1 MATVCCFC
9 GQKLGKI
16 MDTGYEVEGSSS
28 GVRMCWPCKQKK
40 DALSSTEEEKRVE
53 AAAFFEDCLKNVKL
67 EPDVRE
73 LTQQWLTRGEE
84 KYQKKKHQE
93 EVKEKYDA
101 DIESFLMTTTNH
113 LEGYSVQA
121 YQGIASSEVV
131 MGTGAM
137 SEFMAGASDL
147 FGTEDSA
154 FSKKLLQARNAAQ
167 KKVAIR
173 AYHLKANAIVG
184 LKFDYFTI
192 GSNMI
197 AVSCSGT
204 AVVVTKNTGD
214 QQRWSVQE
222 QRETCTQIEI

>member
-1 MATVCCFC
+1 MATLCCFC

-16 MDTGYEVEGSSS
+16 VDTGYEIEGSSS
-28 GVRMCWPCKQKK
+28 GARMCWPCKQKK

-53 AAAFFEDCLKNVKL
+53 AAAFFEGCLKNVKL

-214 QQRWSVQE
+214 Q
-222 QRETCTQIEI
+222 

>member
-28 GVRMCWPCKQKK
+28 GARMCWPCKQKK

-53 AAAFFEDCLKNVKL
+53 AAAFFEGCLKNVKM

-73 LTQQWLTRGEE
+73 LTQQWLMRGEE
-84 KYQKKKHQE
+84 RYQKKKHQE

-204 AVVVTKNTGD
+204 AVVVTKNAGD
-214 QQRWSVQE
+214 Q
-222 QRETCTQIEI
+222 

>member
-28 GVRMCWPCKQKK
+28 GARMCWPCKQKK

-53 AAAFFEDCLKNVKL
+53 AAAFFEGCLKNVKL

-154 FSKKLLQARNAAQ
+154 FSKKLLQARNAVQ

-204 AVVVTKNTGD
+204 AVVVTKNAGD
-214 QQRWSVQE
+214 Q
-222 QRETCTQIEI
+222 

>member
-1 MATVCCFC
+1 
-9 GQKLGKI
+9 

-28 GVRMCWPCKQKK
+28 GARMCWPCKQKK

-53 AAAFFEDCLKNVKL
+53 AAAFFEGCLKNVKL

-84 KYQKKKHQE
+84 RYQKKKHQE

-204 AVVVTKNTGD
+204 AVVVTKNAGD
-214 QQRWSVQE
+214 Q
-222 QRETCTQIEI
+222 

>member
-28 GVRMCWPCKQKK
+28 GARMCWPCKQKK

-53 AAAFFEDCLKNVKL
+53 AAAFFEGCLKNVKL

-147 FGTEDSA
+147 FGREDSA

-204 AVVVTKNTGD
+204 AVVVTKNAGD
-214 QQRWSVQE
+214 Q
-222 QRETCTQIEI
+222 

>member
-1 MATVCCFC
+1 
-9 GQKLGKI
+9 
-16 MDTGYEVEGSSS
+16 MDTGYEIEGSSS
-28 GVRMCWPCKQKK
+28 GARMCWPCKQKK
-40 DALSSTEEEKRVE
+40 DALSSTEEEKRAE
-53 AAAFFEDCLKNVKL
+53 AVAFFEGCLKNVKL

-73 LTQQWLTRGEE
+73 LTQQFIIAGEE
-84 KYQKKKHQE
+84 QYQKKKA
-93 EVKEKYDA
+93 KERYNE

-121 YQGIASSEVV
+121 YKGIASSEVV

-137 SEFMAGASDL
+137 SEFLAGASDL

-154 FSKKLLQARNAAQ
+154 FSKKLLQARNTAQ

-204 AVVVTKNTGD
+204 AVVVTKNAGD
-214 QQRWSVQE
+214 Q
-222 QRETCTQIEI
+222 

>member
-1 MATVCCFC
+1 
-9 GQKLGKI
+9 

-28 GVRMCWPCKQKK
+28 GARMYWPCKQKK

-53 AAAFFEDCLKNVKL
+53 AAAFFEGCLKNVKL

-131 MGTGAM
+131 IGTGAM

-204 AVVVTKNTGD
+204 AVVVTKNAGD
-214 QQRWSVQE
+214 Q
-222 QRETCTQIEI
+222 

>member
-16 MDTGYEVEGSSS
+16 MDTGYEVEGSNS
-28 GVRMCWPCKQKK
+28 GARMCWPCKQKK

-53 AAAFFEDCLKNVKL
+53 AAAFFEGCLKNVKL

-204 AVVVTKNTGD
+204 AVVVTKNAGD
-214 QQRWSVQE
+214 Q
-222 QRETCTQIEI
+222 

>member
-28 GVRMCWPCKQKK
+28 GARMCWPCKQKK

-53 AAAFFEDCLKNVKL
+53 AATFFEGCLKNVKL

-214 QQRWSVQE
+214 QERWSAQE
-222 QRETCTQIEI
+222 QRETCAQIEI

>member
-28 GVRMCWPCKQKK
+28 GARMCWPCKQKK
-40 DALSSTEEEKRVE
+40 DALSGTEEEKRVE

-73 LTQQWLTRGEE
+73 LTQQWLTRHE
-84 KYQKKKHQE
+84 E

-222 QRETCTQIEI
+222 QRETCAQIEI

>member
-1 MATVCCFC
+1 MATLCCFC

-16 MDTGYEVEGSSS
+16 VDTGYEIDGSSS
-28 GVRMCWPCKQKK
+28 GARMCWPCKQKK

-53 AAAFFEDCLKNVKL
+53 AAAFFEGCLKNVKL

-93 EVKEKYDA
+93 EAKEKYDA

-131 MGTGAM
+131 IGTGAM

-204 AVVVTKNTGD
+204 AVVVTKNAGD
-214 QQRWSVQE
+214 Q
-222 QRETCTQIEI
+222 

>member
-9 GQKLGKI
+9 GQKLGQI

-28 GVRMCWPCKQKK
+28 GARMCWPCKQKK

-121 YQGIASSEVV
+121 YQGIVSSEVV

-204 AVVVTKNTGD
+204 AVVVTKNAGD
-214 QQRWSVQE
+214 Q
-222 QRETCTQIEI
+222 

>member
-28 GVRMCWPCKQKK
+28 GARMCWPCKQKK
-40 DALSSTEEEKRVE
+40 DALSGTEEEKRAE
-53 AAAFFEDCLKNVKL
+53 AVAFFEGCLKNVKL

-154 FSKKLLQARNAAQ
+154 FSKKL
-167 KKVAIR
+167 AIR

>member
-1 MATVCCFC
+1 MATLCCFC

-28 GVRMCWPCKQKK
+28 GARMCWPCKQKK

-53 AAAFFEDCLKNVKL
+53 AAAFFEGCLKNVKL

-204 AVVVTKNTGD
+204 AVVVTKNAGD
-214 QQRWSVQE
+214 Q
-222 QRETCTQIEI
+222 

>member
-1 MATVCCFC
+1 MATLCCFC

-16 MDTGYEVEGSSS
+16 VDTGYEIEGSSS
-28 GVRMCWPCKQKK
+28 GARMCWPCKQKK

-53 AAAFFEDCLKNVKL
+53 AAAFFEGCLKNVKL

-93 EVKEKYDA
+93 EAKEKYDA

-214 QQRWSVQE
+214 Q
-222 QRETCTQIEI
+222 

>member
-1 MATVCCFC
+1 
-9 GQKLGKI
+9 

-28 GVRMCWPCKQKK
+28 GARMCWPCKQKK

-53 AAAFFEDCLKNVKL
+53 AATFFEGCLKNVKL

-214 QQRWSVQE
+214 Q
-222 QRETCTQIEI
+222 

>member
-28 GVRMCWPCKQKK
+28 GARMCWPCKQKK

-53 AAAFFEDCLKNVKL
+53 AAVFFEDCLKNVKL

-131 MGTGAM
+131 IGTGAM

-204 AVVVTKNTGD
+204 AVVVTKNAGD
-214 QQRWSVQE
+214 Q
-222 QRETCTQIEI
+222 

>member
-1 MATVCCFC
+1 MATLCCFC

-28 GVRMCWPCKQKK
+28 GARMCWPCKQKK

-53 AAAFFEDCLKNVKL
+53 AAAFFEGCLKNVKL

-93 EVKEKYDA
+93 EAKEKYDA

-131 MGTGAM
+131 IGTGAL

-204 AVVVTKNTGD
+204 AVVVTKNAGD
-214 QQRWSVQE
+214 Q
-222 QRETCTQIEI
+222 

>member
-28 GVRMCWPCKQKK
+28 GARMCWPCKQKK

-53 AAAFFEDCLKNVKL
+53 AAAFFEGCLKNVKL

-204 AVVVTKNTGD
+204 AVVVTKNAGG
-214 QQRWSVQE
+214 Q
-222 QRETCTQIEI
+222 

>member
-28 GVRMCWPCKQKK
+28 GARMCWPCKQKK

-53 AAAFFEDCLKNVKL
+53 AAAFFEGCLKNVKL

-131 MGTGAM
+131 IGTGAM

-154 FSKKLLQARNAAQ
+154 FSKKLLHARNAAQ

-204 AVVVTKNTGD
+204 AVVVTKNAGD
-214 QQRWSVQE
+214 Q
-222 QRETCTQIEI
+222 

>member
-1 MATVCCFC
+1 MATLCCFC

-28 GVRMCWPCKQKK
+28 GARMCWPCKQKK

-53 AAAFFEDCLKNVKL
+53 AAAFFEGCLKNVKL

-84 KYQKKKHQE
+84 RYQKKKHQE

-204 AVVVTKNTGD
+204 AVVVTKNAGD
-214 QQRWSVQE
+214 Q
-222 QRETCTQIEI
+222 

>member
-28 GVRMCWPCKQKK
+28 GARMCWPCKQKK
-40 DALSSTEEEKRVE
+40 DALSSTEKEKRVE
-53 AAAFFEDCLKNVKL
+53 AAAFFEGCLKNVKL

-204 AVVVTKNTGD
+204 AVVVTKNAGD
-214 QQRWSVQE
+214 Q
-222 QRETCTQIEI
+222 

>member
-1 MATVCCFC
+1 
-9 GQKLGKI
+9 

-28 GVRMCWPCKQKK
+28 GARMCWPCKQKK

-53 AAAFFEDCLKNVKL
+53 AATFFEGCLKNVKL

-184 LKFDYFTI
+184 LKFDYFMI

-214 QQRWSVQE
+214 Q
-222 QRETCTQIEI
+222 

>member
-16 MDTGYEVEGSSS
+16 MDTGYEVEGISS
-28 GVRMCWPCKQKK
+28 GARMCWPCKQKK
-40 DALSSTEEEKRVE
+40 DALSGTEEEKRAE
-53 AAAFFEDCLKNVKL
+53 AVAFFEGCLKNVNL
-67 EPDVRE
+67 DPEVRE

-93 EVKEKYDA
+93 EVKEQYDA

-173 AYHLKANAIVG
+173 AYHLKANAIFG

-204 AVVVTKNTGD
+204 AVVVTKNAGD

-222 QRETCTQIEI
+222 QRETCS

>member
-28 GVRMCWPCKQKK
+28 GARMCWPCKQKK

-53 AAAFFEDCLKNVKL
+53 AAAFFEGCLKNVKL

-73 LTQQWLTRGEE
+73 LTQQWLTRGKE
-84 KYQKKKHQE
+84 KYQKKKQQE

-131 MGTGAM
+131 IGTGAM

-204 AVVVTKNTGD
+204 AVVVTKNAGD
-214 QQRWSVQE
+214 Q
-222 QRETCTQIEI
+222 

>member
-28 GVRMCWPCKQKK
+28 GARMCWPCKQKK

-53 AAAFFEDCLKNVKL
+53 ATAFFEGCLKNVKL

-214 QQRWSVQE
+214 QESWSAQE
-222 QRETCTQIEI
+222 QRETCAQIEI

>member
-28 GVRMCWPCKQKK
+28 GARMCWPCKQKK

-53 AAAFFEDCLKNVKL
+53 ATAFFEGCLKNVKL

-137 SEFMAGASDL
+137 SEFMARASDL

-204 AVVVTKNTGD
+204 AVVVTKNAGD
-214 QQRWSVQE
+214 Q
-222 QRETCTQIEI
+222 

>member
-28 GVRMCWPCKQKK
+28 GARMCWPCKQKK
-40 DALSSTEEEKRVE
+40 DALSGTEEEKRAE
-53 AAAFFEDCLKNVKL
+53 AVAFFEGCLKNVKL

-131 MGTGAM
+131 MGQVRCLNSWLGPQTSLARRTVR
-137 SEFMAGASDL
+137 SVRNCSRP
-147 FGTEDSA
+147 GTRRRKKWRYERII
-154 FSKKLLQARNAAQ
+154 SKRTRSLA
-167 KKVAIR
+167 
-173 AYHLKANAIVG
+173 
-184 LKFDYFTI
+184 
-192 GSNMI
+192 
-197 AVSCSGT
+197 
-204 AVVVTKNTGD
+204 
-214 QQRWSVQE
+214 
-222 QRETCTQIEI
+222 

>member
-1 MATVCCFC
+1 MATLCCFC

-16 MDTGYEVEGSSS
+16 VDTGYEIEGSSS
-28 GVRMCWPCKQKK
+28 GARMCWPCKQKK

-53 AAAFFEDCLKNVKL
+53 AAAFFEGCLKNVKL

-93 EVKEKYDA
+93 EAKEKYDA

-131 MGTGAM
+131 IGTGAL

-167 KKVAIR
+167 KKAAIR

-204 AVVVTKNTGD
+204 AVVVTKNAGD
-214 QQRWSVQE
+214 Q
-222 QRETCTQIEI
+222 

>member
-28 GVRMCWPCKQKK
+28 GARMCWPCKQKK

-73 LTQQWLTRGEE
+73 LTQQWLTRGKE

-93 EVKEKYDA
+93 EVQEKYDA

-204 AVVVTKNTGD
+204 AVVVTKNAGD
-214 QQRWSVQE
+214 Q
-222 QRETCTQIEI
+222 

>member
-28 GVRMCWPCKQKK
+28 GARMCWPCKQKK

-53 AAAFFEDCLKNVKL
+53 AAAFFEGCLKNVKL

-73 LTQQWLTRGEE
+73 LTPQWLTRGEE

-204 AVVVTKNTGD
+204 AVVVTKNAGD
-214 QQRWSVQE
+214 Q
-222 QRETCTQIEI
+222 

>member
-28 GVRMCWPCKQKK
+28 GARMCWPCKQKK

-53 AAAFFEDCLKNVKL
+53 AAAFFEGCLKNVKL
-67 EPDVRE
+67 EHDVRE

-131 MGTGAM
+131 MGTGAI

-147 FGTEDSA
+147 FDTEDSA

-204 AVVVTKNTGD
+204 AVVVTKNAGD

>member
-1 MATVCCFC
+1 MATVFCFC

-28 GVRMCWPCKQKK
+28 GARMCWPCKQKK

-53 AAAFFEDCLKNVKL
+53 ATAFFEGCLKNVKL

-204 AVVVTKNTGD
+204 AVVVTKNAGD
-214 QQRWSVQE
+214 Q
-222 QRETCTQIEI
+222 

>member
-28 GVRMCWPCKQKK
+28 GARMCWPCKQKK

-53 AAAFFEDCLKNVKL
+53 AAAFFEGCLKNVKL
-67 EPDVRE
+67 EPDVRK

-121 YQGIASSEVV
+121 YQGVASSEVV

-214 QQRWSVQE
+214 Q
-222 QRETCTQIEI
+222 

>member
-1 MATVCCFC
+1 
-9 GQKLGKI
+9 

-28 GVRMCWPCKQKK
+28 GARMCWPCKQKK

-53 AAAFFEDCLKNVKL
+53 AAAFFEGCLKNVKL

-204 AVVVTKNTGD
+204 AVVVTKNAGG
-214 QQRWSVQE
+214 Q
-222 QRETCTQIEI
+222 

>member
-1 MATVCCFC
+1 
-9 GQKLGKI
+9 
-16 MDTGYEVEGSSS
+16 MDTGYEIEGSSS
-28 GVRMCWPCKQKK
+28 GARMCWPCKQKK
-40 DALSSTEEEKRVE
+40 DALSGTEEEKRAE
-53 AAAFFEDCLKNVKL
+53 AVAFFEGCLKNVKL

-192 GSNMI
+192 SSNMI

-204 AVVVTKNTGD
+204 AVVVTKNAGD
-214 QQRWSVQE
+214 Q
-222 QRETCTQIEI
+222 

>member
-28 GVRMCWPCKQKK
+28 GARMCWPCKQKK

-53 AAAFFEDCLKNVKL
+53 AAAFFEGCLKNVKL

-84 KYQKKKHQE
+84 KYQKKKHQK

-131 MGTGAM
+131 IGTGAM

-204 AVVVTKNTGD
+204 AVVVTKNAGD
-214 QQRWSVQE
+214 Q
-222 QRETCTQIEI
+222 

>member
-16 MDTGYEVEGSSS
+16 HGYRYELEGSSS
-28 GVRMCWPCKQKK
+28 GAIMCWPCKQKK
-40 DALSSTEEEKRVE
+40 DALSSTEEEKRAE
-53 AAAFFEDCLKNVKL
+53 AVAFFEDCLKNVKL

-73 LTQQWLTRGEE
+73 LTQQFIIAGEE
-84 KYQKKKHQE
+84 QYQKQKNKNKA
-93 EVKEKYDA
+93 KEKYNE

-131 MGTGAM
+131 MGTGAI
-137 SEFMAGASDL
+137 SEFLAGASDL

-173 AYHLKANAIVG
+173 AYDLKANAIVG
-184 LKFDYFTI
+184 LKFDYLTI